1 MVAVTLFFSF
11 SSISFPCFIG
21 PLSFS
26 LIRTYSWT
34 YLSRGRW
41 YCHLVSVEQ
50 PPTRARPGHAICPTD
65 TCTLVGSGYT
75 WPGELCRCV
84 LCGCVPIVWNR
95 ILVRDAADVWT
106 AFWKK
111 RTNRPFPRVQFNKKT
126 PIVVVAVVFWGF
138 FSPFP
143 LGGGWEVV
151 TIFPIFFG
159 VSFGPRKGFFW
170 EH

>member
-1 MVAVTLFFSF
+1 MVAVTLFFPF
-11 SSISFPCFIG
+11 SSISFPCLFG

-26 LIRTYSWT
+26 FIRTYSWT

-65 TCTLVGSGYT
+65 TCWTLATVPSSGAAT
-75 WPGELCRCV
+75 PGPV
-84 LCGCVPIVWNR
+84 SYAGVYFVCVPIVWNQ

-111 RTNRPFPRVQFNKKT
+111 ERTNRPFPRVQLNKK
-126 PIVVVAVVFWGF
+126 
-138 FSPFP
+138 P
-143 LGGGWEVV
+143 LLLLLL
-151 TIFPIFFG
+151 
-159 VSFGPRKGFFW
+159 
-170 EH
+170 